1 MWRSIPILAGAH
13 ASMHSGD
20 QLISCGLTLSGELT
34 KGHRSERQGVI
45 EATFFPT
52 LGLSQRLLAS

>member
-1 MWRSIPILAGAH
+1 MWRSVPFLVGAH

-34 KGHRSERQGVI
+34 KDHRSERQNTQAFYI
-45 EATFFPT
+45 SHY
-52 LGLSQRLLAS
+52 LQLSN

>member
-1 MWRSIPILAGAH
+1 MWRSVPILAGAH

-45 EATFFPT
+45 EATS
-52 LGLSQRLLAS
+52 SQRSV